1 MGTPFKMKGFSGFKE
16 SPVKGKGDNL
26 KRIMTENKDAAKK
39 AGTWYK
45 PGADPSGMP
54 KDFNIKGDPS
64 TTPKYKSKGNFN
76 FTGDSK
82 STTPKY
88 STTKAAR
95 VKAHDAAI
103 NRLSTNPKTANLP
116 KKEFDKMLDKTS
128 KSFTKPSKVGKFLG
142 SKTLGVLGMMGAG
155 TLSASATP
163 TSKQGKKG
171 SYTSDIQNIIPKSKK
186 KSIWDNKKQIVK
198 R

>member
-45 PGADPSGMP
+45 STSAD
-54 KDFNIKGDPS
+54 
-64 TTPKYKSKGNFN
+64 PKYKGKGNFN

-116 KKEFDKMLDKTS
+116 KKEFDKLSGKTS
-128 KSFTKPSKVGKFLG
+128 KSFTKPSKTKNFKKTFDKFQAQKQKGKQFVKGLKKAGKFLG
-142 SKTLGVLGMMGAG
+142 GKTLGVLGM
-155 TLSASATP
+155 LSA
-163 TSKQGKKG
+163 TSSKADQPKLKKG
-171 SYTSDIQNIIPKSKK
+171 DTHYRDPK
-186 KSIWDNKKQIVK
+186 KSIF
-198 R
+198 